1 MGMALGTTIHR
12 NRIKVNTHLIDR
24 TVGIHSDS
32 TKSKLMQLFGSY
44 TRCHMAPRPT
54 CKGAEP
60 GMKQSIG
67 VQLLSDINDIFK
79 VKNVSKLRTKSI
91 LANLYSE
98 KRKMSAI
105 DCDGKPIGARRLNA
119 ILQNEFGLHSRDIR
133 FKSGVFKGFY
143 RHSIAE
149 VWNHV
154 RKHAS
159 ATYVPR
165 KYDKNTPNC
174 S

>member
-1 MGMALGTTIHR
+1 MGIELGTTIHR
-12 NRIKVNTHLIDR
+12 NRIKVNMHLINR
-24 TVGIHSDS
+24 TVGLHSDS

-44 TRCHMAPRPT
+44 TRCHIEPRPT

-67 VQLLSDINDIFK
+67 VRLLSDINDIFK

-91 LANLYSE
+91 LADLYSE
-98 KRKMSAI
+98 KRKQSAI
-105 DCDGKPIGARRLNA
+105 DCNGKPISARQLNA

-143 RHSIAE
+143 RHSIAKA
-149 VWNHV
+149 WNHV
-154 RKHAS
+154 RKQACT
-159 ATYVPR
+159 TYVPR
-165 KYDKNTPNC
+165 KYDKNIPNF